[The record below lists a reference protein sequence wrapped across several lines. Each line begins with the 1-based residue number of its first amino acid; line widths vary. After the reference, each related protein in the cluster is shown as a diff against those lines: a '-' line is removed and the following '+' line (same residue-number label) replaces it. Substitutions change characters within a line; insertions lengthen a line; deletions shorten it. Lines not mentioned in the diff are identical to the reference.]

1 MRNHVSPDSH
11 MAPGQ
16 TWTTYPQ
23 VACKVEMIF
32 ADFILPFPS
41 PNDYMGCDKF
51 HGLGGS
57 DSNFNIVM
65 KGDYECC
72 ILSSDDEIQECGPRV
87 DPPSG
92 CCSDQPY
99 CKGSP
104 AFPSCCSGPPCK
116 EWERRKKERKREKKE
131 RERRKRERE
140 VGCVKMMMMRIVF
153 VIGLKK
159 NKLNVPFHKSTSFQI
174 VNTNTLVEISDVYTC
189 VRVWCVD
196 VGRSIR
202 LTDGCEAGGGGR
214 IGGMRSFLFIDMLPS
229 T

>member
-1 MRNHVSPDSH
+1 MTSKNANSCQTENAEIIGLKETIASLQSSPSDGNLQNSPCITSVTVTNKTPYPTHYGLNVVMRNHVSPDSH

-116 EWERRKKERKREKKE
+116 E
-131 RERRKRERE
+131 
-140 VGCVKMMMMRIVF
+140 
-153 VIGLKK
+153 
-159 NKLNVPFHKSTSFQI
+159 
-174 VNTNTLVEISDVYTC
+174 
-189 VRVWCVD
+189 
-196 VGRSIR
+196 
-202 LTDGCEAGGGGR
+202 
-214 IGGMRSFLFIDMLPS
+214 
-229 T
+229 